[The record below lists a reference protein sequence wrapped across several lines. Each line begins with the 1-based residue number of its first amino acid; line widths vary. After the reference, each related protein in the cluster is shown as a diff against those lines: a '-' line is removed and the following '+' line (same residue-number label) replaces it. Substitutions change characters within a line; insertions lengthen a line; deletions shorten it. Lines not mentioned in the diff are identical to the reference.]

1 MAKKT
6 FVILMVL
13 AMLAMM
19 IPSMTG
25 AEELE
30 LVGELEGPTIVSD
43 PAQFPTKFNEAP
55 MLAEMVKAGTLPPVE
70 ERLPKVDSLMV
81 LKPLDEVGKYG
92 GTWRRGFTGAMDG
105 ENGNRIVSSDKP
117 LFWDYTGTKIVPSLV
132 KGYEVSDECKVTTL
146 FLREGLK
153 WSDGQPMTADDWM
166 FWFDDIYG
174 NRDIMP
180 TPLPDMSVN
189 GQPGK
194 MVKVDDYT
202 VKFEFPESYCLFE
215 EILAGSTLLGG
226 GQATRQ
232 SRGSVGGA
240 YAPAHYLKQFHPKYV
255 AQEEL
260 DKMATEAGFDTWLN
274 FLKFKMDW
282 QLNTELPVVGP
293 WKTTSPINT
302 PTWILERNPYYW
314 TVDTEGNQ
322 LPYIDK
328 IVMTLAENTE
338 VLNLRAIAGE
348 YDEQERHTDLT
359 KLPVFLENQEKGNYT
374 VHLDPA
380 FNGSDTTLQVNQCYN
395 ADPEIAKWL
404 QNKDFRHALSL
415 GIDRDQMNETFWLGV
430 GTPGSALPSEQLPYN
445 PGPEYRTLWSTYDP
459 DQANQLLDKIGLDKK
474 DGDGFRLRTDGKGRL
489 QVEVVA
495 VGGMFLPYSLQA
507 EMIRDQW
514 RKIGIDATVK
524 ELERS
529 VAFGRSANNENQ
541 IMIWANDGS
550 ELLYL
555 FPRHSL
561 PVDPTEAHM
570 GMCIA
575 KWYATNGAEGTEPY
589 PELKKALELLR
600 SAGSMGPEDRIKN
613 AQEIWKILAEEA
625 ISIGTVGQS
634 PAFMGVRVV
643 NNNMGN
649 IPARQVNAQHA
660 RTPCT
665 SHPETFFFKELT
677 Q

>member
-1 MAKKT
+1 MAKKS
-6 FVILMVL
+6 FVVLMVL

-19 IPSMTG
+19 VPNMAG
-25 AEELE
+25 AQDIELI
-30 LVGELEGPTIVSD
+30 GELQGPTVILD
-43 PAQFPTKFNEAP
+43 PAKFPTEFNEAP
-55 MLAEMVKAGTLPPVE
+55 MLADMVAAGDLPPVE
-70 ERLPKVDSLMV
+70 ERLPAVDSLMV
-81 LKPLDEVGKYG
+81 LEPLDSIGKYG

-117 LFWDYTGTKIVPSLV
+117 LFWDYTGTKIMPSLV
-132 KGYEVSDECKVTTL
+132 KGYEMSDDCTVTTL

-153 WSDGQPMTADDWM
+153 WSDGVPMTADDWI
-166 FWFDDIYG
+166 FWYEDIYG

-180 TPLPDMSVN
+180 SPIPDLSVN
-189 GQPGK
+189 GQPGVMK
-194 MVKVDDYT
+194 KVDEYT
-202 VKFEFPESYCLFE
+202 VRFEFPESYCLFE

-255 AQEEL
+255 EPAEL
-260 DKMATEAGFDTWLN
+260 EKMATEAGYDTWLN

-282 QLNTELPVVGP
+282 QLNTELPTVTP

-302 PTWILERNPYYW
+302 PTWVLERNPYYW
-314 TVDTEGNQ
+314 VVDTEGNQ

-380 FNGSDTTLQVNQCYN
+380 FNGSDTTLQVNQCYE
-395 ADPEIAKWL
+395 ADLEIAKWL
-404 QNKDFRHALSL
+404 RNKDFRHALSL
-415 GIDRDQMNETFWLGV
+415 GIDREQLNETFWLGV
-430 GTPGSALPSEQLPYN
+430 GTPGSVVPSEDLPYN
-445 PGPEYRTLWSTYDP
+445 PGPEYRDLWCVHDP
-459 DQANQLLDKIGLDKK
+459 DQANEILDSIGLDQK
-474 DGDGFRLRTDGKGRL
+474 DEEGFRLRTDGNGRL
-489 QVEVVA
+489 QIEVVA

-514 RKIGIDATVK
+514 RDIGIDATVK

-555 FPRHSL
+555 FPRHAL

-575 KWYATNGAEGTEPY
+575 QWYVTNGEEGVEPY
-589 PELKKALELLR
+589 PELKRALDLFR
-600 SAGSMGPEDRIKN
+600 SAGSMGSEDRIKT
-613 AQEIWKILAEEA
+613 AQEIWKIAAEEEW
-625 ISIGTVGQS
+625 SIGTVGQS

-643 NNNMGN
+643 KNNMGN

-660 RTPCT
+660 RTPCS
-665 SHPETFFFKELT
+665 SHPETFYFTDIE
-677 Q
+677 

>member
-1 MAKKT
+1 MARKT
-6 FVILMVL
+6 FVVVMVVS
-13 AMLAMM
+13 MLAMM
-19 IPSMTG
+19 APTMTYG
-25 AEELE
+25 QEIE
-30 LVGELEGPTIVSD
+30 LVGQLEGPTIVTD
-43 PAQFPTKFNEAP
+43 PAQFPTTFNEAP
-55 MLAEMVKAGTLPPVE
+55 MLAELVKAGKLPPVE
-70 ERLPKVDSLMV
+70 ERLPKRDSLMV
-81 LKPLDEVGKYG
+81 IKPLHEIGKYG

-132 KGYEVSDECKVTTL
+132 KGYEMSDDCKVTTL

-153 WSDGQPMTADDWM
+153 WSDGVPMTADDWM
-166 FWFDDIYG
+166 FWYEDIYL
-174 NRDIMP
+174 NREIMP
-180 TPLPDMSVN
+180 SPIPDMSVK
-189 GQPGK
+189 GQEGK
-194 MVKVDDYT
+194 MVKVDDFT
-202 VKFEFPESYCLFE
+202 VRFEFPESYCLFE

-255 AQEEL
+255 AREEL
-260 DKMATEAGFDTWLN
+260 DKMASEAGFDNWLN

-282 QLNTELPVVGP
+282 QLNTELPTVGP

-302 PTWILERNPYYW
+302 PTWVLERNPYYW
-314 TVDTEGNQ
+314 AVDTEGNQ

-348 YDEQERHTDLT
+348 YDWQERHTDIT

-374 VHLDPA
+374 VHVDPA
-380 FNGSDTTLQVNQCYN
+380 FNGSDTTLHVNQCYD

-404 QNKDFRHALSL
+404 RDKDFRHALSL
-415 GIDRDQMNETFWLGV
+415 GIDREQMNETFWLGL
-430 GTPGSALPSEQLPYN
+430 GTPGAVVPSESLPYN
-445 PGPEYRTLWSTYDP
+445 PGPEYRKLWCEYDP
-459 DQANQLLDKIGLDKK
+459 DQANEILDRIGLDKK
-474 DGDGFRLRTDGKGRL
+474 DSEGFRLRTDGKGRL
-489 QVEVVA
+489 QIEIVA
-495 VGGMFLPYSLQA
+495 VGGMFLLYPKHA
-507 EMIRDQW
+507 EMIREHW

-541 IMIWANDGS
+541 IMLWANDGS

-555 FPRHSL
+555 FPRHAL
-561 PVDPTEAHM
+561 PCDPTEAHM

-575 KWYATNGAEGTEPY
+575 KWYATNGAEGTEPG
-589 PELKKALELLR
+589 PELKKALEMLR
-600 SAGSMGPEDRIKN
+600 AAGSMGAEERIKN
-613 AQEIWKILAEEA
+613 AQEIWKIIAEEQWT
-625 ISIGTVGQS
+625 IGTVGQS
-634 PAFMGVRVV
+634 PAFMGIRIVK
-643 NNNMGN
+643 NNMGN
-649 IPARQVNAQHA
+649 VPARQVNAQHA

-665 SHPETFFFKELT
+665 SHPETLFFKDIG